1 LLVVQ
6 PFPEITRKIR
16 IDRRGAED
24 QNGTVNS
31 DMMWQ
36 RVLEHDPG
44 ADGQFVYG
52 VASTGIY
59 CRPSCTSRRPL
70 RRHVRFFDGPADA
83 ERAGFRACRR
93 CGGTPAQM
101 SAAALV
107 ERACRVVARAEPG
120 RQPTL
125 SELAARLRVS
135 PSQLHR
141 AFRATLGISPK
152 QYADALR
159 AGRLK
164 TLLKHDQPATA
175 ALYEAGYG
183 SSSRLYE
190 RTNAELG
197 MTPDAYRRGGLG
209 MHIHFVVVRS
219 TLGYLLVGATERGI
233 CSIKLGDAAKPLE
246 EDLRR
251 EYPKATVS
259 RDLGKL
265 SPAVVG
271 LVEFVAGQRPPSD
284 LPLDVQGTAFQR
296 RVWACLQRI
305 PLGRT
310 KSYGEVAQAI
320 GQPGSARAVARACA
334 SNHAALVIPCHRVVA
349 GDGTTGGYHWGQ
361 VRKERLLAIERE
373 LASSAATR
381 PRAGRV
387 PRTA

>member
-1 LLVVQ
+1 
-6 PFPEITRKIR
+6 
-16 IDRRGAED
+16 
-24 QNGTVNS
+24 
-31 DMMWQ
+31 M
-36 RVLEHDPG
+36 
-44 ADGQFVYG
+44 
-52 VASTGIY
+52 
-59 CRPSCTSRRPL
+59 
-70 RRHVRFFDGPADA
+70 
-83 ERAGFRACRR
+83 
-93 CGGTPAQM
+93 
-101 SAAALV
+101 
-107 ERACRVVARAEPG
+107 
-120 RQPTL
+120 
-125 SELAARLRVS
+125 
-135 PSQLHR
+135 
-141 AFRATLGISPK
+141 
-152 QYADALR
+152 
-159 AGRLK
+159 
-164 TLLKHDQPATA
+164 KHDQPVTA

-190 RTNAELG
+190 RTDAELG

-209 MHIHFVVVRS
+209 MHIHYVVVRS
-219 TLGYLLVGATERGI
+219 ALGYLLVGATERGI

-271 LVEFVAGQRPPSD
+271 LAEFVAGQRPPSD

-373 LASSAATR
+373 LASAAGTR
-381 PRAGRV
+381 RRAGSA